1 MTEVGAPSERVPP
14 RSSLCSGVLGDAE
27 EDVSTEPTA
36 LEVEREQLKQ
46 EYGAHIQQNAKH
58 QQTLV
63 AIEVR

>member
-1 MTEVGAPSERVPP
+1 M
-14 RSSLCSGVLGDAE
+14 
-27 EDVSTEPTA
+27 STEPTA